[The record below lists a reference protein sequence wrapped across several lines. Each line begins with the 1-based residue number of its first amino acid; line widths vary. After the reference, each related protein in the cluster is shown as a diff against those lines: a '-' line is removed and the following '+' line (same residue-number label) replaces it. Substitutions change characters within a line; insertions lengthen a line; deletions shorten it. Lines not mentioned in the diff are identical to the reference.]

1 MSQLVVRRLLIDLDA
16 PIDARWNGGDAF
28 RSAFFNALS
37 LSFPVGEQYFIDSV
51 RNALKALPEAQ
62 RARFADEVQ
71 GFVGQEATHRRLH
84 ALFNGHLAK
93 QGLPNDIERRA
104 LRRLQA
110 NAQRDVRV
118 HLAATAATE
127 HFTAIFAHWLLR
139 HPEAL
144 QGAEPRLQT
153 LWLWHAAEESEHRS
167 TAFDVYQAIS
177 GDHAWRIRLFRYVTV
192 TFLVGPDAAD
202 LDQPVARRQRAALE
216 HLAQRLAAAAGT
228 RRHVPRQL
236 RRLARLLRARFP
248 PQPARC
254 SAGPRLAAR
263 AQHALPRGR
272 HARRALSRAAAQPA
286 PRRPSR
292 PSSPPTSMAITV
304 PFDLSYEF
312 EVKAGA
318 AEVFSVLADVPTSAS
333 HFPKVDKLVDLG
345 GNSYRWELQKVG
357 TAQVHIQTIYASTYV
372 ADRKKLTVRWTPVEG
387 VGNAQI
393 GGSWTITDKKT
404 LDPHPAAHPGRDQ
417 RAAAGPDE
425 DAGRAGGDRRERK
438 AGREIHRQPDRALRR
453 GSLRPRAGPG
463 RGLPAAEPMTA
474 IRAVGLAGRAGIS
487 PRMRANLPPPI
498 QPTRRPRS

>member
-1 MSQLVVRRLLIDLDA
+1 MGEFRSAQHEAKPVSQLVVRRLLIDLDA

-71 GFVGQEATHRRLH
+71 GFIGQEATHRRLH

-192 TFLVGPDAAD
+192 TFLGDVMRQTLINLWHDGSALRWSTWRSGWRLLLARDGMFRASFGAWRDYFARDFHPSQHDAA
-202 LDQPVARRQRAALE
+202 
-216 HLAQRLAAAAGT
+216 
-228 RRHVPRQL
+228 
-236 RRLARLLRARFP
+236 
-248 PQPARC
+248 PARAWLREH
-254 SAGPRLAAR
+254 ST
-263 AQHALPRGR
+263 H
-272 HARRALSRAAAQPA
+272 
-286 PRRPSR
+286 
-292 PSSPPTSMAITV
+292 
-304 PFDLSYEF
+304 
-312 EVKAGA
+312 
-318 AEVFSVLADVPTSAS
+318 
-333 HFPKVDKLVDLG
+333 
-345 GNSYRWELQKVG
+345 YRVVG
-357 TAQVHIQTIYASTYV
+357 T
-372 ADRKKLTVRWTPVEG
+372 
-387 VGNAQI
+387 
-393 GGSWTITDKKT
+393 
-404 LDPHPAAHPGRDQ
+404 PAAP
-417 RAAAGPDE
+417 
-425 DAGRAGGDRRERK
+425 
-438 AGREIHRQPDRALRR
+438 
-453 GSLRPRAGPG
+453 
-463 RGLPAAEPMTA
+463 
-474 IRAVGLAGRAGIS
+474 
-487 PRMRANLPPPI
+487 
-498 QPTRRPRS
+498 